1 MAMINL
7 NIADGKNL
15 QIFID
20 NIKSVKL
27 KYSKFD
33 LSKQMIKWLTNKIDE
48 IIIRLRC
55 NKQCPKSLRPI
66 LFIKAEISQKYR
78 QKREIR
84 GDEDCSYRKCCL
96 KSRYFQ
102 FRNSGFEHITTPNGF
117 LMNFCDGICDQT
129 LIPATNDRSALVQA
143 MKISNLNFNPFK
155 DKWVCCVPIKFAS
168 INVAEQYDNG
178 TQRLIPLK
186 NVKVEECGCVI

>member
-1 MAMINL
+1 MAIINL
-7 NIADGKNL
+7 NIGGEKNL
-15 QIFID
+15 RIFID
-20 NIKSVKL
+20 DIKSVKL
-27 KYSKFD
+27 KYSEFD
-33 LSKQMIKWLTNKIDE
+33 LSKQM
-48 IIIRLRC
+48 LRC
-55 NKQCPKSLRPI
+55 NNQCPKSLRPI
-66 LFIKAEISQKYR
+66 LFIKAEIFRQKR

-84 GDEDCSYRKCCL
+84 SDEDCSSRKCCL

-102 FRNSGFEHITTPNGF
+102 FQNSGFEHITTPNGF

-129 LIPATNDRSALVQA
+129 LIPATNDRNALVQA
-143 MKISNLNFNPFK
+143 MKISNLHFNPFK

-168 INVAEQYDNG
+168 INVAEQYNNG